1 MLPRMAQNPPHSALA
16 FGEFLLEPHTRRLL
30 RAGEPVHLTP
40 KALDLLMFLLSR
52 RPDAVSKD
60 EIHTHLWPGTFVSDT
75 NLTALVFEVRQALGE
90 SARQQAYIRTVQRF
104 GYAFDAQA
112 VPWLAAGRVIH
123 RDVEV
128 VLVPGE
134 NVLGRSRG
142 ATVRV
147 DSPKVSRRHAV
158 IRVSGLTSTLEDCG
172 SRHGTFLGGHRVTTP
187 VPLSDGDE
195 ISLGPVALTFRTSA
209 AQDDSEVTR

>member
-1 MLPRMAQNPPHSALA
+1 MAQNPPHSALA

-40 KALDLLMFLLSR
+40 KALDLLMFLLAR

-60 EIHTHLWPGTFVSDT
+60 EIHAHLWPGTFVSDT

-90 SARQQAYIRTVQRF
+90 SARRQAYIRTVQRF

-112 VPWLAAGRVIH
+112 APFLATGRVIH
-123 RDVEV
+123 KGVEV
-128 VLVPGE
+128 TLVPGE
-134 NVLGRSRG
+134 NVLGRSRS
-142 ATVRV
+142 AAVRV

-158 IRVSGLTSTLEDCG
+158 IRAAGLTASLEDCG
-172 SRHGTFLGGHRVTTP
+172 SRHGTFLRGERVTTP
-187 VPLSDGDE
+187 VPLFDGDE
-195 ISLGPVALTFRTSA
+195 FSLGPVVLTFRTSVV
-209 AQDDSEVTR
+209 DDDTEATR